1 VPKLFL
7 VRFAARYLW
16 LPLWAFVVGAALLLP
31 RFLPQ
36 PAGELVLGALI
47 LGVLL
52 LAGQKHRALRRSER
66 SYKELIERLPLV
78 TYVDELNEA
87 STTIYM
93 SPQVEQLL
101 GYPVRFWYDDPE
113 FFPKVLHPEDRDRVL
128 ADYPVAIPDGEPYR
142 AEYRLVANDGSVVWV
157 QDEAV
162 IGLDRNGEECLQGF
176 LLDITRRKA
185 SEADRQRLAAV
196 VTSADDGVV
205 STNLEGVI
213 QTWNPGAELIYGCPA
228 EDAVGT
234 KISRFT
240 PPELRDEQ
248 AELFAAL
255 RAGERVTGYETV
267 RLRKDGTRFDAA
279 LSLSPI
285 RDDNGEVVG
294 FSGIVR
300 DITEQKDAERRL
312 EAEHAVTRVSAEAHT
327 LEEGAPRILEALCK
341 CVGWAFGELWR
352 VDEGAGELGCVGVWH
367 DRDSDSLAEFAE
379 LARGSRFRRGEG
391 LPGRTWDR
399 QEPMWIRDVG
409 VESLPRSAAA
419 SKVGLRAAVGFP
431 IVAREKSLGVVS
443 FFTHELR
450 EPNQALHE
458 MMEAIT
464 AHLGQ
469 FMERIRAEED
479 RKQLEEQLRHS
490 QKMEAV
496 GRLAGGVAHDFNNS
510 LMAIRGY
517 SELMLARLLPG
528 DPLHRHADGIKKAA
542 DSAATMT
549 KQLLAFGRKQMLQP
563 ELLDLNEVLF
573 GLSEVIERMVGED
586 VELLTRAADDLGT
599 VRADPQQIQ
608 QVLLNL
614 IVNARDAMPE
624 GGRLTFETANVEL
637 EAGGPNEGRAGS
649 HVMLAVTDT
658 GCGMDEETQ
667 AQIFEPFF
675 TTKELGK
682 GSGLGLATVY
692 GILEQSD
699 GRISVD
705 SAPGQ
710 GTTFRIYL
718 PRSDRPRYTE
728 SSTYL
733 FPGVQQGSETVLV
746 VEDEDSVRA
755 VVGHM
760 LEERGY
766 DVIQA
771 AGPDEAIRLAASH
784 SGRIDLLLTDVVM
797 PEMSGAELAVRL
809 ADARPELKVL
819 YMSGYT
825 NEAVVH
831 RGVLED
837 AISFLQKPFTSETL
851 GQRVREVLDGDPEP
865 DAAVVE
871 A

>member
-1 VPKLFL
+1 MPKLFL

-16 LPLWAFVVGAALLLP
+16 LPLWAFVVAAALLLLH
-31 RFLPQ
+31 FLPE
-36 PAGELVLGALI
+36 PAGELVLAALV
-47 LGVLL
+47 LGVVF
-52 LAGQKHRALRRSER
+52 LARQKHRALRKSER
-66 SYKELIERLPLV
+66 SYRELLERLPLV

-93 SPQVEQLL
+93 SPQVEKLL
-101 GYPVRFWYDDPE
+101 GYPVRAWYDDPE
-113 FFPKVLHPEDRDRVL
+113 FFPKVLHPDDRDRVL
-128 ADYPVAIPDGEPYR
+128 AEYPIASSGAPYR
-142 AEYRLVANDGSVVWV
+142 SEYRLVAQDGSAVWV

-162 IGLDRNGEECLQGF
+162 VGPDRDGELRLQGF

-196 VTSADDGVV
+196 VTSADDGIV
-205 STNLEGVI
+205 STNLDGVI
-213 QTWNPGAELIYGCPA
+213 ETWNRGAEIIYACPA
-228 EDAVGT
+228 EDAIGT
-234 KISRFT
+234 NISRFT
-240 PPELRDEQ
+240 PPELRDKQ
-248 AELFAAL
+248 TGMLAAV
-255 RAGERVTGYETV
+255 RAGEPVTGYETV

-285 RDDNGEVVG
+285 RDDKGEVVG
-294 FSGIVR
+294 LSGIVR

-312 EAEHAVTRVSAEAHT
+312 EAEHAVTRVSAEART

-341 CVGWAFGELWR
+341 CVGWDFGELWQI
-352 VDEGAGELGCVGVWH
+352 DEDAHELSCVGVWH
-367 DRDSDSLAEFAE
+367 DRSDSLADFAE
-379 LARGSRFRRGEG
+379 LARSARFQCGDG

-399 QEPMWIRDVG
+399 SEATWIRDVG
-409 VESLPRSAAA
+409 AESLPRSAAA

-431 IVAREKSLGVVS
+431 IVAREKLLGVVS
-443 FFTHELR
+443 FFSHDVR
-450 EPNQALHE
+450 EPDQALHE
-458 MMEAIT
+458 MMEAVT

-469 FMERIRAEED
+469 FMERLRAEDD

-517 SELMLARLLPG
+517 SELMLGRLLPG

-542 DSAATMT
+542 DSAASMT

-563 ELLDLNEVLF
+563 EVLDLNEELF
-573 GLSEVIERMVGED
+573 GLSEMIERMVGED
-586 VELLTRAADDLGT
+586 VELVTKAADDLGA
-599 VRADPQQIQ
+599 VKADPQQIQ

-624 GGRLTFETANVEL
+624 GGRLVLETANVEL
-637 EAGGPNEGRAGS
+637 DEGKR
-649 HVMLAVTDT
+649 HVMLAVTDS
-658 GCGMDEETQ
+658 GCGMDHETQ

-692 GILEQSD
+692 GIVEQSD

-705 SAPGQ
+705 SAPGR

-718 PRSDRPRYTE
+718 PRSDRPGRAE
-728 SSTYL
+728 NNTYQ
-733 FPGVQQGSETVLV
+733 FPGMQQGSETVLV
-746 VEDEDSVRA
+746 VEDEDSVRT

-766 DVIQA
+766 DVILAPCPQEAIQLA
-771 AGPDEAIRLAASH
+771 AGR

-809 ADARPELKVL
+809 AAPRPELKVL

-825 NEAVVH
+825 NEAILH
-831 RGVLED
+831 RGMFED

-851 GQRVREVLDGDPEP
+851 GQRVREVLDGDPEI
-865 DAAVVE
+865 DAAVE